1 MRVINRE
8 ISIGMIFVIR
18 KNASLI
24 VHKIS
29 WAMTTVDMINNIEFL
44 EFDDISMNIWSS
56 DTFEGSVLIYWTSL
70 ITQCAEK

>member
-29 WAMTTVDMINNIEFL
+29 WTMTTVDMINNIEFL

-70 ITQCAEK
+70 ITQCAGK